1 LDRKESLM
9 GLWDLQPR
17 KKILIISSG
26 NLLEVVGKT
35 TFDFEEPKLN
45 RHAKTVQR
53 CSLLK

>member
-1 LDRKESLM
+1 M
-9 GLWDLQPR
+9 GLWGLQTR
-17 KKILIISSG
+17 KRILIILISSE

-35 TFDFEEPKLN
+35 TFNFEEPELN